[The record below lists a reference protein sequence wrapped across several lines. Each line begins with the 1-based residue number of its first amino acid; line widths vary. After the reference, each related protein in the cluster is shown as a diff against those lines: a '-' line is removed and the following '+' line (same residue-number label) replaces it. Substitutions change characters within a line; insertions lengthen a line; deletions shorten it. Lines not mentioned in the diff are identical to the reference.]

1 MAIEEKVI
9 QPESVTNA
17 EQSVTDTPS
26 QTAQPTQPQAPDLTA
41 VKTQY
46 EEKIAALTK
55 QVAEEQEKFKGA
67 KNKLDEVYKKK
78 EEQRKQELEDQ
89 GQWKTLWEEANNTN
103 QGLQQE
109 NMSLKQSLEDMK
121 TSNEMAS
128 TKQTA
133 LAAISNLGAI
143 NAEQTLSLLQSN
155 LQKNADGKV
164 VILNGGVEQDLN
176 TYLSTL
182 KNPGS
187 GWEHHFKPSSAAGMG
202 AKPSPI
208 ANASGGQVNPWKTG
222 NLTQQMLISEQDPQ
236 LAAVL
241 KQEAQK

>member
-17 EQSVTDTPS
+17 EQPVAETPS
-26 QTAQPTQPQAPDLTA
+26 QPTQPQAPDLTA
-41 VKTQY
+41 IKAEY
-46 EEKIAALTK
+46 ESQLNALKK

-67 KNKLDEVYKKK
+67 KSKLDEVYKKK
-78 EEQRKQELEDQ
+78 EAERTKQLEDQ
-89 GQWKTLWEEANNTN
+89 GQWKTLWEEANKTA
-103 QGLQQE
+103 QEKDQQISTLSQQLQ
-109 NMSLKQSLEDMK
+109 DMK
-121 TSNEMAS
+121 TSNEVAS
-128 TKQTA
+128 TKTTA

-143 NAEQTLSLLQSN
+143 NAEQTLSLLQDK
-155 LQKNADGKV
+155 LQKNSEGKV
-164 VILNGGVEQDLN
+164 VIINGGVEQDL
-176 TYLSTL
+176 TAYLSSL

-208 ANASGGQVNPWKTG
+208 SNVSGGTDNPWNTG
-222 NLTQQMLISEQDPQ
+222 NLTQQLIMENENPE

-241 KQEAQK
+241 KREAQKK